1 MPSLGG
7 AMEPKA
13 TTYDARA
20 TSFDGFGRYWRH
32 ARRAGMAGLDIL
44 LDWQERAAQRRRLE
58 AMSHRMLRDIGL
70 SRADVARECAKPFW
84 RI

>member
-1 MPSLGG
+1 MPRLAG

-13 TTYDARA
+13 TTYNARA
-20 TSFDGFGRYWRH
+20 TSFAGFGRYWRH
-32 ARRAGMAGLDIL
+32 ARRAFMAGMDIL

-58 AMSHRMLRDIGL
+58 AMSDRMLRDIGL
-70 SRADVARECAKPFW
+70 SRADIARESAKPFW